1 MEYKKSVLE
10 PKITDNFGDKAL
22 AKDALLYFC
31 NSPLFYDNDNRYEEN
46 FYGRRIRPHVLKHI
60 NFDEPLE
67 LKDMLSY
74 SSFAANRALF
84 SMNDTSFYTFLLKV
98 IYAIQTSTIFMMIKD
113 WQQLVLPYRILKII
127 YSRF

>member
-1 MEYKKSVLE
+1 MLLWNIKICTRT
-10 PKITDNFGDKAL
+10 KITDNFGDKAL

-74 SSFAANRALF
+74 SSLQQIEL
-84 SMNDTSFYTFLLKV
+84 YFL
-98 IYAIQTSTIFMMIKD
+98 
-113 WQQLVLPYRILKII
+113 
-127 YSRF
+127 